1 MKKAITIL
9 TLCLTLGWSSLTM
22 AGDKMLHGD
31 QQKTEMSGH
40 EKMQP
45 KASAGTY
52 EHQAVTDG
60 VRAEFQIMSLSSM
73 NMEDPDGAT
82 HHIMVK
88 LFNDSMNH
96 PIKEAIGNVKIIG
109 PDKSEQVNSLE
120 NYNGIFAA
128 NFSIKETGKYGVIC
142 LVKINEKKHLY
153 KFWYSHG

>member
-1 MKKAITIL
+1 MKKVITIL
-9 TLCLTLGWSSLTM
+9 TICITLGWSSLAL

-31 QQKTEMSGH
+31 HQNTEMSGH
-40 EKMQP
+40 GKMQH
-45 KASAGTY
+45 KMSAGTY

-88 LFNDSMNH
+88 LFNASMNH
-96 PIKEAIGNVKIIG
+96 PIKEAVGKVKIID
-109 PDKSEQVNSLE
+109 PDKGEQVNSLE

-128 NFSIKETGKYGVIC
+128 NFSVKETGKYGVIC
-142 LVKINEKKHLY
+142 LVKINGKSHLY
-153 KFWYSHG
+153 KFWYTHG